1 MTTKL
6 RAASFQ
12 DGAVTTA
19 KIAADAVTNA
29 KIADGAIDSDAI
41 GSLAITNAKLAADA
55 NKGRRNIAI
64 NGAMQIAQ
72 RGTSQASITTAGYYT
87 VDRFYMNINDAGT
100 WTQSQQALATTHTP
114 FLNGFTTALKLQ
126 CTSSATPA
134 ANGTCQINYR
144 IEGRDLQHF
153 KTGSASPEKMT
164 VSFWIKATKTGT
176 NVLSSYQDEGGK
188 STGQTYTI
196 NASDTWEYK
205 TITFPG
211 NTHDAI
217 ANDTTRGRQIT
228 WYFSAGSNRQS
239 GTLQSTWENYA
250 VGDEAPGQVNHADST
265 SNSILITGVQIELGD
280 KATDF
285 EHRSFGEEL
294 ELCKRYFE
302 RMFRGGNAP
311 SGTEISIVSAGVWY
325 GSTQVLATFRYLTK
339 RASPTITISETDFIG
354 FYGNGYF
361 RSSTS
366 NSPFDMITSQAARI
380 NIGSWNAGGTAG
392 DGAFGILKN
401 DNTSN
406 VSIDAEL

>member
-19 KIAADAVTNA
+19 KIASNAITNA

-55 NKGRRNIAI
+55 NKGRPNIAI

-100 WTQSQQALATTHTP
+100 WTQSQQPLATTHTP
-114 FLNGFTTALKLQ
+114 FLNGFTMALKLQ

-176 NVLSSYQDEGGK
+176 NVIGSYQDEGGK

-265 SNSILITGVQIELGD
+265 SNSILITGVQIELGEN
-280 KATDF
+280 ATDF

-294 ELCKRYFE
+294 GLCQRYFYQAVNGTAQAFGMGTYYAGHLITMVLDFPVTM
-302 RMFRGGNAP
+302 RNAP
-311 SGTEISIVSAGVWY
+311 TVTVGTGTNYYVSYTNGQGDSFDTWDNVQRGCPNYIALDVTHDG
-325 GSTQVLATFRYLTK
+325 
-339 RASPTITISETDFIG
+339 AS
-354 FYGNGYF
+354 
-361 RSSTS
+361 
-366 NSPFDMITSQAARI
+366 
-380 NIGSWNAGGTAG
+380 GTAG
-392 DGAFGILKN
+392 DGCALATQNASAFI
-401 DNTSN
+401 N
-406 VSIDAEL
+406 VDAEI

>member
-19 KIAADAVTNA
+19 KIAADAITNA

-64 NGAMQIAQ
+64 NGAMQVAQ

-114 FLNGFTTALKLQ
+114 FLNGFTMALKLQ

-144 IEGRDLQHF
+144 IEGKDLQHF

-176 NVLSSYQDEGGK
+176 NVIGSYQDEGGK

-217 ANDTTRGRQIT
+217 ANDNTRGRQIT

-265 SNSILITGVQIELGD
+265 SNNILITGVQIELGEN
-280 KATDF
+280 ATDF
-285 EHRSFGEEL
+285 EHRPIGEEL
-294 ELCKRYFE
+294 ALCQRYFFMITGTGTDYATMGSGQMYGATTYLGSFKLPVAM
-302 RMFRGGNAP
+302 RATPAFSLNNSLSTTNFMVVTSGYVRAISSVTVTGDNQYLRLNCAVTT
-311 SGTEISIVSAGVWY
+311 SGTQGHGAYIQLQS
-325 GSTQVLATFRYLTK
+325 
-339 RASPTITISETDFIG
+339 
-354 FYGNGYF
+354 GY
-361 RSSTS
+361 
-366 NSPFDMITSQAARI
+366 
-380 NIGSWNAGGTAG
+380 NA
-392 DGAFGILKN
+392 LW
-401 DNTSN
+401 S
-406 VSIDAEL
+406 AEL

>member
-19 KIAADAVTNA
+19 KIAADAITNA

-64 NGAMQIAQ
+64 NGAMQVAQ

-114 FLNGFTTALKLQ
+114 FLNGFTMALKLQ

-144 IEGRDLQHF
+144 IEGKDLQHF

-176 NVLSSYQDEGGK
+176 NVIGSYQDEGGK

-265 SNSILITGVQIELGD
+265 SNNILITGVQIELGEN
-280 KATDF
+280 ATDF
-285 EHRSFGEEL
+285 EHRPIGEEL
-294 ELCKRYFE
+294 ALCQRYFFMITGTGTDYATMGSGQMYGATTYLGSFKLPVAM
-302 RMFRGGNAP
+302 RATPAFSLNNSLSTTNFMVVTSGYVRAISSVTVTGDNQYLRLNCAVTT
-311 SGTEISIVSAGVWY
+311 SGTQGHGAYIQLQS
-325 GSTQVLATFRYLTK
+325 
-339 RASPTITISETDFIG
+339 
-354 FYGNGYF
+354 GY
-361 RSSTS
+361 
-366 NSPFDMITSQAARI
+366 
-380 NIGSWNAGGTAG
+380 NA
-392 DGAFGILKN
+392 LW
-401 DNTSN
+401 S
-406 VSIDAEL
+406 AEL